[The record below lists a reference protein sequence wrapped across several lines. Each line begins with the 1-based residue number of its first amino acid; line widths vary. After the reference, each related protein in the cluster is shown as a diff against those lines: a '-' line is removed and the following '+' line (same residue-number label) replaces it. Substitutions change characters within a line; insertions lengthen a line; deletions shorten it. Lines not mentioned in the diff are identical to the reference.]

1 MKMKLFSSFM
11 LSLCAV
17 MGFSQTILYQAEST
31 SRTVQDPQTV
41 VLAQGFKASANISNP
56 FVAKIGPATENP
68 GGGPTDSNAG
78 ANNPSGTI
86 TSSLEQKFHDTKGK
100 IEVNGGGQLQF
111 TLPIALPPGVKT
123 VAPQLNLIYTSG
135 GGNGLAGYGWNLM
148 GITSISRMGR
158 NIDKD
163 REAREIKMD
172 YSDYYSFN
180 GQRLILKSGEYGK
193 DGSEYVTEKYSNI
206 KIKSM
211 GARNGIEGPM
221 LFHVTFEDG
230 SQAWYGDTVSN
241 DPGHA
246 SAGRT
251 TMEYNMVKWMDVQG
265 NFITYEYEKNVAV
278 ASQTAISGEV
288 TKIKTIKWGG
298 NEKLNKP
305 HFNEIQFNYNLDR
318 TVKELSY
325 HQGYYYQQDKLL
337 TEIIVKANSSVFK
350 SYNIT
355 YTNNNTSYQF
365 VNTITES
372 NANGESANP
381 IKFDRKIDNSTIKS
395 SEISNNLN
403 LDNKNISDFDG
414 DGNLD
419 LLYYQPARDGYYEC
433 LDYDDYG
440 HCEREGDYI
449 EPVLGGTYITYNNFF
464 GANSIKVSDLN
475 LTGALAINAT
485 LANNKMRPI
494 KSLYTHK
501 TESNQIKFDK
511 YILDNT
517 QYVLNQT
524 KLVPSSLYDK
534 TYTQP
539 RENPNDPYYTV
550 RSSVREFRD
559 VDVNGDGLSE
569 VLFSV
574 ESVSTFYPGGGHGGG
589 LEPSIDPSVD
599 PGTGSGSGPG
609 GISNPSPSI
618 TSYSQYDFYILNPN
632 TSVNDSYWVGS
643 GPRDLLKE
651 GIAMDFD
658 GDGKE
663 NLVEVTNNWVN
674 SNFFVVNEEN
684 KYVMQTN
691 YIGFNGEKAGIVF
704 GDFNGDSKMDF
715 MVPQGT
721 ETSNWKLYINPGK
734 TLPAGSSSPTFRIQ
748 DLNNFSYYTK
758 DPKTVDNTYDRQA
771 AIWHFAKDLN
781 GDGKSDLVRFESQ
794 IFKAHKCCKDIDSR
808 RGFKI
813 IESTG
818 VDNNGNIKFETK
830 YDEDLWGMYSEI
842 GAHWIPMNVSLRI
855 NKEENIFFVKVE
867 NHLYRYS
874 YYDLKARERIYAIN
888 QGGIKT
894 EIQYNELDINDP
906 VTANFYKPTTIQT
919 YPYVQVEHMP
929 QNFIVT
935 QLREEGRKQD
945 FKYRDLIINLH
956 GKGVIGYRQA
966 ARSTWYADGFENT
979 KIWSGGEIDPLN
991 EGITLKEWSIKTN
1004 DENKIF
1010 PTNISENNN
1019 ELLNFKSIGY
1029 QKDELL
1035 NGQIIVSNAG
1045 VDKAKI
1051 VTAMLPKTTVA
1062 KEFLT
1067 NVTTTG
1073 TITYGDYYLPAQ
1085 TVSAINTNY
1094 GITTEVFE
1102 YNHNPAGLGSD
1113 YFIGQLKLK
1122 SDKVQAYGDIKLGKV
1137 EYTYDG
1143 NLIKTQKTWNRDN
1156 TGYVLDTYDYDAYG
1170 NILKTVTSNSIDAL
1184 TQTTTAVYDPKGRFV
1199 VKKTDN
1205 LGLETNIVYNDFG
1218 QIKLQTDHLG
1228 NTLENTYD
1236 NWGKLLKSKTN
1247 LGGTT
1252 TYQYIR
1258 DANSNITFIQY
1269 NPDGNIAKK
1278 YTNRLG
1284 QDYKKVT
1291 KGFGQNTYVAVY
1303 SIYDKLGRKIRETE
1317 PYLDQATEELPSNIQ
1332 WNVNIYDDTV
1342 YPTKVTTTGLA
1353 KVDNQGLII
1362 SFIGKKMESFISGNI
1377 TSVKEVNGYG
1387 RVNTKT
1393 TDALGN
1399 VVTATDKGGS
1409 ITFSYNA
1416 SGEQVKAQY
1425 AENIVTT
1432 KYDSWGRKSEFYDP
1446 SNGLY
1451 KYEYNGFGL
1460 PKKTVSPK
1468 GTKEYAYNN
1477 LGQLISQKEVSTADG
1492 GQATDKIIN
1501 YIYDNKGRIISKNG
1515 TSKGKAYSSN
1525 TSFDQQG
1532 RVVSSSESSNDRYFI
1547 QKGITY
1553 DERGRIISYEKTL
1566 YSSGVLTKVTIENVY
1581 SEWSGELYQIK
1592 DKKSGKILWELKD
1605 TNAKGQVLTAKLGAA
1620 VISNMYDS
1628 SGFLTKVNHS
1638 SQIKSGILDLEYTF
1652 DGVRNELKSRKT
1664 MGDFNIIELFD
1675 YDDNNRLV
1683 SWTNPVTGAKPSNRN
1698 VYDAKGRI
1706 LENDQVGIIKYGN
1719 SAKVYQPTGMTLN
1732 AAGTQN
1738 YNNDLIQTII
1748 YNENNDPVFIDGQ
1761 KGDVAFQYGLTS
1773 MRQRVTYG
1781 GNFDANKEGKYTKFY
1796 NEDGSFE
1803 IIKDNTSGKE
1813 KHILYIGGT
1822 PYESDIIYM
1831 KNYDESGGSYK
1842 FLHKDYL
1849 GSILSISDEAGNKL
1863 EQRHFDA
1870 WGNFTHLQIGS
1881 GAIITD
1887 KNSIDN
1893 AVLLLERGYTSHEH
1907 FAEIGIIHMNGRLY
1921 DPLLRR
1927 FLNADEN
1934 IQDPVNTQ
1942 SYNKYGYVMNN
1953 PLMFNDPSGEF
1964 IPIILGMSA
1973 LWSAIVIGAAV
1984 GLAAY
1989 TVALAVTGNF
1999 DQWNLLGAFKAT
2011 FTGAVS
2017 GAVTFGIGSLF
2028 SGAGGCITTA
2038 AQMVKETV
2046 GQLGFVMVQA
2056 GTHAIAQ
2063 GILSSVQG
2071 EGFLSSAASGFL
2083 GSLGASAFGAI
2094 AQGAANSTV
2103 GTVLFGAVSGG
2114 IGAELTGGNFWQGA
2128 LIGGI
2133 VAGLNHKLHDFVG
2146 PKKIIAGIYGAGGD
2160 EASDNPRLKKIVE
2173 RQGGKM
2179 FTSSWGTND
2188 QEIIDYLVDGY
2199 KEGKLIII
2207 YGHSRGGAAA
2217 VRISNELGEMNIYVE
2232 EVNLF
2237 DPVSLG
2243 GDLIFTH
2250 NNVSRVNNYYQ
2261 RNPTDWFGKKGF
2273 YNADNPFQGSPVRR
2287 NAAFSFPIINQ
2298 INYTG
2303 QYYKSGVPVS
2313 HLNIIRKAYGL

>member
-1 MKMKLFSSFM
+1 MKYFSALM
-11 LSLCAV
+11 LSLFSIW
-17 MGFSQTILYQAEST
+17 GFSQTILYQTET
-31 SRTVQDPQTV
+31 VSRTVQDPQTV
-41 VLAQGFKASANISNP
+41 VMAQGFRATGEVSNP

-68 GGGPTDSNAG
+68 GGGPSNSNAG
-78 ANNPSGTI
+78 ANNPSGSI
-86 TSSLEQKFHDTKGK
+86 APDQQNFHDTKGK

-123 VAPQLNLIYTSG
+123 VAPQLNLVYTSG
-135 GGNGLAGYGWNLM
+135 SGNGMAGYGWTLM
-148 GITSISRMGR
+148 GVTSISRMGR
-158 NIDKD
+158 NIAKDK
-163 REAREIKMD
+163 EAKEIKMD

-180 GQRLILKSGEYGK
+180 GQRLVLKSGEYGK
-193 DGSEYVTEKYSNI
+193 DGAEYVTEKYSNL
-206 KIKSM
+206 KIKSL
-211 GARNGIEGPM
+211 GTRNGIEGPM

-241 DPGHA
+241 DPAHA

-251 TMEYNMVKWMDVQG
+251 TMEYNLVKWMDAQG
-265 NFITYEYEKNVAV
+265 NYITYEYEKNATVPT
-278 ASQTAISGEV
+278 QTSISGEV
-288 TKIKTIKWGG
+288 TKIKNIKWGG

-305 HFNEIQFNYNLDR
+305 HFNEIQFNYNVDR
-318 TVKELSY
+318 IVKELSY
-325 HQGYYYQQDKLL
+325 HQGYYYNQDKLL
-337 TEIIVKANSSVFK
+337 NEIIVKANSNVFK
-350 SYNIT
+350 SYTIQ
-355 YTNNNTSYQF
+355 YTTNNTSYQF
-365 VNTITES
+365 VDTIIEK
-372 NANGESANP
+372 NAKGESANP
-381 IKFDRKIDNSTIKS
+381 IKFERKIDNSTIKGN
-395 SEISNNLN
+395 EISNNLN

-419 LLYYQPARDGYYEC
+419 LLYYQTARDGYYEC

-440 HCEREGDYI
+440 RCDREGDYI
-449 EPVLGGTYITYNNFF
+449 EGVAGGTYITYNNFF
-464 GANSIKVSDLN
+464 GAQSVKVSDLN

-485 LANNKMRPI
+485 LANDKMRPV

-511 YILDNT
+511 YVLDNT

-524 KLVPSSLYDK
+524 KIVPSSLYDK

-539 RENPNDPYYTV
+539 RENPMDWYYTV
-550 RSSVREFRD
+550 RSYVREFRD
-559 VDVNGDGLSE
+559 VDANGDGLSE

-574 ESVSTFYPGGGHGGG
+574 ESVTTTYPYTG
-589 LEPSIDPSVD
+589 PVID
-599 PGTGSGSGPG
+599 PGTGEIGFPNPG
-609 GISNPSPSI
+609 TTQPE
-618 TSYSQYDFYILNPN
+618 TYTQYDFYILNPN
-632 TSVNDSYWVGS
+632 TSTNDAYWVGS

-663 NLVEVTNNWVN
+663 NLVEVTKNWVN
-674 SNFFVVNEEN
+674 SNFFVVNDEN

-691 YIGFNGEKAGIVF
+691 YIGFDGEKAGMVF

-721 ETSNWKLYINPGK
+721 DTSNWKLYMNPGK
-734 TLPAGSSSPTFRIQ
+734 TLPAGSSAPTFRVQ

-758 DPKTVDNTYDRQA
+758 DPKIVDNTYQRQA

-813 IESTG
+813 MESTG
-818 VDNNGNIKFETK
+818 VDVNGNIKFEPK
-830 YDEDLWGMYSEI
+830 YEEDLWGMYSEI
-842 GAHWIPMNVSLRI
+842 GAHWVPMNVSLRI
-855 NKEENIFFVKVE
+855 NKEDNIFFVKVE

-874 YYDLKARERIYAIN
+874 YYDIKSRERIYAIN

-894 EIQYNELDINDP
+894 EIQYNEIDAND
-906 VTANFYKPTTIQT
+906 VTTAKFYKPTTIQT
-919 YPYVQVEHMP
+919 YPYVQIEHMP

-945 FKYRDLIINLH
+945 FKYRDLIVNLH

-979 KIWSGGEIDPLN
+979 KIWSGAEIDPLN
-991 EGITLKEWSIKTN
+991 EGVTLKEWSIKTN
-1004 DENKIF
+1004 DDNKIF
-1010 PTNISENNN
+1010 PVTISENNN
-1019 ELLNFKSIGY
+1019 ELLNFKSISY

-1035 NGQIIVSNAG
+1035 NG
-1045 VDKAKI
+1045 K
-1051 VTAMLPKTTVA
+1051 VTALVPKTTVA

-1067 NVTTTG
+1067 NITNTG
-1073 TITYGDYYLPAQ
+1073 VITYGDYYLPVK
-1085 TVSAINTNY
+1085 TVSTVNNNY
-1094 GITTEVFE
+1094 GVTTATIE
-1102 YNHNPAGLGSD
+1102 YDHNPSGLGSD
-1113 YFIGQLKLK
+1113 YFIGRSKTQTET
-1122 SDKVQAYGDIKLGKV
+1122 VQAYGDTRTAKV
-1137 EYTYDG
+1137 EYTYEG
-1143 NLIKTQKTWNRDN
+1143 NLPKTLKTWNRDN
-1156 TGYVLDTYDYDAYG
+1156 TGYIVDTYDYDGFG

-1184 TQTTTAVYDPKGRFV
+1184 TQTASAAYDAKGRFV

-1205 LGLETNIVYNDFG
+1205 LGLDTNIDYNDWG
-1218 QIKLQTDHLG
+1218 QIKLQTDPLG
-1228 NTLENTYD
+1228 NILENTYD
-1236 NWGKLLKSKTN
+1236 DWGKLLKSKTS

-1252 TYQYIR
+1252 SYQYIR
-1258 DANSNITFIQY
+1258 DTNSNITLVQY
-1269 NPDGNIAKK
+1269 NSDGNISKK
-1278 YTNRLG
+1278 YTNKLG
-1284 QDYKKVT
+1284 QEYKKVT
-1291 KGFGQNTYVAVY
+1291 KGFGQNRYVAVY
-1303 SIYDKLGRKIRETE
+1303 SVFDKLGRKVRETA
-1317 PYLDQATEELPSNIQ
+1317 PYFDQAAEELPGDIQ
-1332 WNVNIYDDTV
+1332 WNVNTYDDTV

-1353 KVDNQGLII
+1353 KINGQGLIT
-1362 SFIGKKMESFISGNI
+1362 SFTGKKMESYISGNI
-1377 TSVKEVNGYG
+1377 TSIKEVNGYG
-1387 RVNTKT
+1387 RNTTKT

-1399 VVTATDKGGS
+1399 VITTTDKGGS

-1416 SGEQVKAQY
+1416 AGEQTKAQY

-1432 KYDSWGRKSEFYDP
+1432 KYDNWGRKSEFNDP

-1451 KYEYNGFGL
+1451 KYEYNGFGQ

-1468 GTKEYAYNN
+1468 GTKEFSYNS
-1477 LGQLISQKEVSTADG
+1477 LGQLITQKEISTVDG
-1492 GQATDKIIN
+1492 GQATDKTIT
-1501 YIYDNKGRIISKNG
+1501 YTYDNKGRVLSKNG
-1515 TSKGKAYSSN
+1515 TSKGKSYSSN

-1532 RVVSSSESSNDRYFI
+1532 RVLSSSESSNDRYFI

-1553 DERGRIISYEKTL
+1553 DDKGRIISYEKSL
-1566 YSSGVLTKVTIENVY
+1566 YSSGVLTKVNVENVY
-1581 SEWSGELYQIK
+1581 NAWNGELYQIK
-1592 DKKSGKILWELKD
+1592 DKNSGKILWELKD
-1605 TNAKGQVLTAKLGAA
+1605 TNARGQVLSSVLGAA
-1620 VISNMYDS
+1620 IIGNSYDEN
-1628 SGFLTKVNHS
+1628 GFLTKTNHS
-1638 SQIKSGILDLEYTF
+1638 SQVKSGILDIGYTF
-1652 DGVRNELKSRKT
+1652 DGVRNELKSRRT
-1664 MGDFNIIELFD
+1664 TGDFNIIEEFD
-1675 YDDNNRLV
+1675 YDENNRLV
-1683 SWTNPVTGAKPSNRN
+1683 SWTDPVTGAKPLNRN

-1706 LENDQVGIIKYGN
+1706 LENDKVGTMKYGN
-1719 SAKVYQPTGMTLN
+1719 SAKIYQPTGMTLN

-1781 GNFDANKEGKYTKFY
+1781 GNFDADKDGKYTKFY
-1796 NEDGSFE
+1796 SEDGSFE
-1803 IIKDNTSGKE
+1803 VVKDNTSGKE
-1813 KHILYIGGT
+1813 KHVLYIGGT
-1822 PYESDIIYM
+1822 PYESDIVYL
-1831 KNYDESGGSYK
+1831 KNYDETNGSYK

-1849 GSILSISDEAGNKL
+1849 GSILAISDEAGKKL

-1881 GAIITD
+1881 GSIITD
-1887 KNSIDN
+1887 KNIIDN

-1907 FAEIGIIHMNGRLY
+1907 FAEVGIIHMNGRLY

-1934 IQDPVNTQ
+1934 IQDPANTQ

-1964 IPIILGMSA
+1964 IPIILGMTA
-1973 LWSAIVIGAAV
+1973 FWSAVVIGAAV

-2028 SGAGGCITTA
+2028 SGAGGCITA
-2038 AQMVKETV
+2038 VSQVIKETV
-2046 GQLGFVMVQA
+2046 GQVGFVMIQA

-2071 EGFLSSAASGFL
+2071 EAFLSSAAAGFL
-2083 GSLGASAFGAI
+2083 GSLGASAFGAV

-2103 GTVLFGAVSGG
+2103 GTVLFGALSGG

-2133 VAGLNHKLHDFVG
+2133 VAGLNHKMHDFIG
-2146 PKKIIAGIYGAGGD
+2146 PKKIIAGIYGAGGHG
-2160 EASDNPRLKKIVE
+2160 ASDNPALEEIVE
-2173 RQGGKM
+2173 GLGGRM
-2179 FTSSWGTND
+2179 FTSSLGGGD
-2188 QEIIDYLVDGY
+2188 GEIIDYLVDGY
-2199 KEGKLIII
+2199 KKGKQIVI

-2217 VRISNELGEMNIYVE
+2217 VRISNKLGEMNIQVT

-2237 DPVSLG
+2237 DPVGMYGG
-2243 GDLIFTH
+2243 GDFVFTH
-2250 NNVSRVNNYYQ
+2250 PNVLKVNNYYQ
-2261 RNPTDWFGKKGF
+2261 RNPTDHF
-2273 YNADNPFQGSPVRR
+2273 YFAVRFDLADNPFKGSPVS
-2287 NAAFSFPIINQ
+2287 AKFQWPVIHQ
-2298 INYTG
+2298 VDYTG
-2303 QYYKSGVPVS
+2303 QYYKPGKIVS
-2313 HLNIIRKAYGL
+2313 HLNIIRKVYGK